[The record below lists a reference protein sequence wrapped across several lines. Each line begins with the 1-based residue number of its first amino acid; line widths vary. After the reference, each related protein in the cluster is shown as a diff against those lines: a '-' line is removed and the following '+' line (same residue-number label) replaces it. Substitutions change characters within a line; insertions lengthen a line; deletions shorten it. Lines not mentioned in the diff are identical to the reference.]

1 MEDNRS
7 VETET
12 EAELELYEEIVGNLD
27 YTTPVVSRLSRPI
40 SYSEDRTIAS
50 TFKGPIIT
58 NTSES
63 TVTSASA
70 AIVDSVKWPDPRSPC
85 SLAGKNQ
92 VARPIAQRLDGSTSF
107 ATGLRT
113 RTSAIAEKR

>member
-12 EAELELYEEIVGNLD
+12 EVEVEHYEEIVGDLD
-27 YTTPVVSRLSRPI
+27 YTTPVVTRRSSYI
-40 SYSEDRTIAS
+40 SYSEDRTTAT

-63 TVTSASA
+63 TVTST
-70 AIVDSVKWPDPRSPC
+70 SVLSSIPPR
-85 SLAGKNQ
+85 G
-92 VARPIAQRLDGSTSF
+92 PIRDLHAL
-107 ATGLRT
+107 
-113 RTSAIAEKR
+113 